1 MTRRFQCLIIFPA
14 SRLLSFRFITE
25 CGLTKR
31 SVNLY
36 NGKKQIF
43 LHKSSFFS
51 RTKKRASWNANG
63 KTKAQEDGG
72 KIITI
77 WFFQLLVSQAV
88 NVMRP
93 PHFFQL
99 VEEEERLQ
107 DLMSIQ
113 ALELSNIKEF
123 QVKYFRQ

>member
-1 MTRRFQCLIIFPA
+1 MWLDKKIRQFIEQEETNISAQILIFFPN
-14 SRLLSFRFITE
+14 E
-25 CGLTKR
+25 
-31 SVNLY
+31 
-36 NGKKQIF
+36 
-43 LHKSSFFS
+43 
-51 RTKKRASWNANG
+51 KRASWNANG
-63 KTKAQEDGG
+63 KTKAQENGG

-93 PHFFQL
+93 PHYFQL

-113 ALELSNIKEF
+113 ALELSNNKEF
-123 QVKYFRQ
+123 QVKYFRHWHFTLIIFE

>member
-1 MTRRFQCLIIFPA
+1 MFNNFPCFAFSQFSFYCRMWLDKKIRQFIEQEETNISAQILIFFPN
-14 SRLLSFRFITE
+14 E
-25 CGLTKR
+25 KR
-31 SVNLY
+31 V
-36 NGKKQIF
+36 
-43 LHKSSFFS
+43 
-51 RTKKRASWNANG
+51 SWNANG
-63 KTKAQEDGG
+63 KTKAQENGG

-93 PHFFQL
+93 PHYFQL

-113 ALELSNIKEF
+113 ALELSNNKEF